1 MNPDTLA
8 YLGGI
13 VRIVTS
19 IIGGYLAQRGLA
31 TQSEVDSISGAAVIV
46 ATGVW
51 SIWAKRKALSKAAAK
66 AAPLLLLLLIPCSVL
81 MSGCAMTYNSTP
93 IMSESDGATV
103 VANATV
109 LKIGF
114 GAKDST
120 SIGAYKLSADGG
132 LSMDNL
138 ATQSDTSLAML
149 KAIEL
154 GAQLGAAYTGRSL
167 PAPVTSSAPA
177 SISVAPGDCAD
188 KSCAVSK

>member
-1 MNPDTLA
+1 MNPNTLA

-13 VRIVTS
+13 VRVLTS
-19 IIGGYLAQRGLA
+19 VIGGYLAQRGLA
-31 TQSEVDSISGAAVIV
+31 SQDEINSISGAAIIV

-51 SIWAKRKALSKAAAK
+51 SILAKRKALSQPAAK
-66 AAPLLLLLLIPCSVL
+66 AGLLLCLLASGLLL
-81 MSGCAMTYNSTP
+81 SGCAMTYNSTP

-120 SIGAYKLSADGG
+120 TLGAYKLSADGG

-138 ATQSDTSLAML
+138 ATQSDTSLTVL

-154 GAQLGAAYTGRSL
+154 GAQLGAAYTGRAL
-167 PAPVTSSAPA
+167 PAAVIQSTPSTADEPA
-177 SISVAPGDCAD
+177 
-188 KSCAVSK
+188 K